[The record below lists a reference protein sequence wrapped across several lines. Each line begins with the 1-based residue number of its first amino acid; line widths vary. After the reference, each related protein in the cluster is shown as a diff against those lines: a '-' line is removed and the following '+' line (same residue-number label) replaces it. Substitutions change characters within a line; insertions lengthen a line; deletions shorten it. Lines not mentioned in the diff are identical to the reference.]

1 MKKRVIIIGGGA
13 AGSMAALTAA
23 QNGADVLLLEQ
34 NEIIGRKILSTGN
47 GRCNFTNRFQDS
59 SCYRSDNSGFAW
71 KSIGKFSEPE
81 TTSFF
86 KNLGIYPKDKNG
98 YLYPWSEQASAVRE
112 ALESALKLAK
122 IRIHTGVRVFGII
135 PKKNGFQISFS
146 KDGKKGMI
154 SGEAVI
160 LAAGSKAAA
169 KLGSDGSGYDLAK
182 MLGHKLVPVVPALV
196 QLRCR
201 EKLYRQVAGV
211 RTHGKVTVFIDGT
224 ETASDIGEL
233 QLTDYGISGIPV
245 FQLSAAVSE
254 ALQTNKKISA
264 SIDFFPAVPLSKWN
278 EFCCRQYQ
286 ACCGKHVRFLAQG
299 ILPSK
304 LAQLFIERS
313 PLKAQDIVTAA
324 NKNAVFSM
332 LQNMRALK
340 TVVIGTNPAQN
351 AQVCTGG
358 ISLQEVTDDLEAKR
372 FPGLY
377 LCGELLDVDGRCG
390 GYNLQWAWTSGQ
402 IAGTAAARE
411 K

>member
-1 MKKRVIIIGGGA
+1 
-13 AGSMAALTAA
+13 MAALTAA

-47 GRCNFTNRFQDS
+47 GRCNFTNRFQDP

-169 KLGSDGSGYDLAK
+169 KLGTEVDMTWQKCWDISWFRLSRLWYSFGAGKSCTG
-182 MLGHKLVPVVPALV
+182 KL
-196 QLRCR
+196 
-201 EKLYRQVAGV
+201 
-211 RTHGKVTVFIDGT
+211 
-224 ETASDIGEL
+224 
-233 QLTDYGISGIPV
+233 
-245 FQLSAAVSE
+245 
-254 ALQTNKKISA
+254 
-264 SIDFFPAVPLSKWN
+264 
-278 EFCCRQYQ
+278 Q
-286 ACCGKHVRFLAQG
+286 ACVL
-299 ILPSK
+299 
-304 LAQLFIERS
+304 
-313 PLKAQDIVTAA
+313 
-324 NKNAVFSM
+324 M
-332 LQNMRALK
+332 
-340 TVVIGTNPAQN
+340 
-351 AQVCTGG
+351 
-358 ISLQEVTDDLEAKR
+358 
-372 FPGLY
+372 
-377 LCGELLDVDGRCG
+377 
-390 GYNLQWAWTSGQ
+390 
-402 IAGTAAARE
+402 E

>member
-47 GRCNFTNRFQDS
+47 GRCNFTNRFQDP

-71 KSIGKFSEPE
+71 ESIGKFSEPE

-160 LAAGSKAAA
+160 LATGSKAAA

-224 ETASDIGEL
+224 ETGLLYRRAAAYG
-233 QLTDYGISGIPV
+233 YGISGIPV
-245 FQLSAAVSE
+245 FQISRYAA
-254 ALQTNKKISA
+254 
-264 SIDFFPAVPLSKWN
+264 
-278 EFCCRQYQ
+278 
-286 ACCGKHVRFLAQG
+286 
-299 ILPSK
+299 
-304 LAQLFIERS
+304 ERS
-313 PLKAQDIVTAA
+313 V
-324 NKNAVFSM
+324 
-332 LQNMRALK
+332 
-340 TVVIGTNPAQN
+340 
-351 AQVCTGG
+351 
-358 ISLQEVTDDLEAKR
+358 
-372 FPGLY
+372 
-377 LCGELLDVDGRCG
+377 
-390 GYNLQWAWTSGQ
+390 
-402 IAGTAAARE
+402 
-411 K
+411 

>member
-169 KLGSDGSGYDLAK
+169 KLGSDGSG
-182 MLGHKLVPVVPALV
+182 
-196 QLRCR
+196 
-201 EKLYRQVAGV
+201 
-211 RTHGKVTVFIDGT
+211 
-224 ETASDIGEL
+224 
-233 QLTDYGISGIPV
+233 
-245 FQLSAAVSE
+245 
-254 ALQTNKKISA
+254 
-264 SIDFFPAVPLSKWN
+264 
-278 EFCCRQYQ
+278 
-286 ACCGKHVRFLAQG
+286 
-299 ILPSK
+299 
-304 LAQLFIERS
+304 
-313 PLKAQDIVTAA
+313 
-324 NKNAVFSM
+324 
-332 LQNMRALK
+332 
-340 TVVIGTNPAQN
+340 
-351 AQVCTGG
+351 
-358 ISLQEVTDDLEAKR
+358 
-372 FPGLY
+372 
-377 LCGELLDVDGRCG
+377 
-390 GYNLQWAWTSGQ
+390 
-402 IAGTAAARE
+402 
-411 K
+411 

>member
-47 GRCNFTNRFQDS
+47 GRCNFTNRFQDP

-245 FQLSAAVSE
+245 FQISRYAA
-254 ALQTNKKISA
+254 
-264 SIDFFPAVPLSKWN
+264 
-278 EFCCRQYQ
+278 R
-286 ACCGKHVRFLAQG
+286 
-299 ILPSK
+299 
-304 LAQLFIERS
+304 
-313 PLKAQDIVTAA
+313 
-324 NKNAVFSM
+324 
-332 LQNMRALK
+332 
-340 TVVIGTNPAQN
+340 
-351 AQVCTGG
+351 
-358 ISLQEVTDDLEAKR
+358 
-372 FPGLY
+372 GLY
-377 LCGELLDVDGRCG
+377 EKKEVFAELDFMPDFGDVEFLQMLKERKIRLDGLVMHRHC
-390 GYNLQWAWTSGQ
+390 S
-402 IAGTAAARE
+402 
-411 K
+411 